1 MILKVGK
8 ELNKMKYEFKLK
20 SLNYCNVENT
30 ISKDDIIVFKTIDEV
45 INFVKARNLY
55 FAEDR
60 LYYGDYFLDID
71 FRTDEKIIREYIE
84 DYIKDVEKF
93 EKFTK
98 QE

>member
-1 MILKVGK
+1 
-8 ELNKMKYEFKLK
+8 MKYEFKLK